1 MLTVFSGF
9 PLGLATLPG
18 DTVPLAA
25 RLPLTYEP
33 LLPLSRTVQKAGAVA
48 VGVEW
53 KNRIRVLVAEC
64 IPASD
69 PVGRISRDGWRIAQ
83 DTLKGVE
90 GLSLHAVQTLS
101 MDDLREAV
109 SEHSPDLL
117 IISAHGTLVANTAAI
132 VIGDEPHVE
141 LGLQHTPPVIVLSA
155 CHVAPRGSS
164 AVSIADLLLREGA
177 LAVLGSQVP
186 VDVRRNMM
194 LTGRLLTNLADHLI
208 NQGRHATLLEVWH
221 PTQTTTDLECVM
233 SSWWLAPEA
242 GAGKAAVEDAGAVLE
257 LA

>member
-9 PLGLATLPG
+9 PLGLATLPD
-18 DTVPLAA
+18 DTAPLAA

-33 LLPLSRTVQKAGAVA
+33 LLPLTRTVQKAGAVA

-90 GLSLHAVQTLS
+90 GLSLHAVQTPS

-117 IISAHGTLVANTAAI
+117 IISAHGTLVANTRRPSSSA
-132 VIGDEPHVE
+132 
-141 LGLQHTPPVIVLSA
+141 TNRTSNSA
-155 CHVAPRGSS
+155 CSTLHPSLCSAHVTSLPGDPAPSPSPISCCAR
-164 AVSIADLLLREGA
+164 AHWPYWARKCPWTCA
-177 LAVLGSQVP
+177 
-186 VDVRRNMM
+186 
-194 LTGRLLTNLADHLI
+194 
-208 NQGRHATLLEVWH
+208 AT
-221 PTQTTTDLECVM
+221 
-233 SSWWLAPEA
+233 
-242 GAGKAAVEDAGAVLE
+242 
-257 LA
+257 